1 MDENFGGLIDMR
13 KMKKALCAALCMS
26 FIMAMPAYAAVTST
40 ETLGSGDTKTTYVKT
55 DNANMEYPCWIWK
68 DGYCYYYENS
78 GTIARN
84 TTTRDGYTV
93 DAEGR
98 WTVNG
103 VPQTN
108 GYGSKVL
115 GTAEYNGKSED
126 EIWSLMQGKIKG
138 VFETGIANGES
149 DMVVL
154 NADGKKYNH
163 YDVYTYTYSK
173 DDIAFDYATFQYGI
187 GDSSV
192 FHNDERNGNYLTVS
206 ISGTWSDEIDNVT
219 SAVSKAAYA
228 NRPLIKEQLI
238 KATVGDTVGQELF
251 NYLRSHAD
259 QKNTSGAWNI
269 VYDASGNPIKGD
281 IHYEPDGAGDFKR
294 VFVENPNGLDI
305 KYEWNN
311 KATGD
316 GFNASAIDWS
326 AWQNRTTDYGKRFS
340 VAADGHTLK
349 INIFH

>member
-1 MDENFGGLIDMR
+1 MR

-26 FIMAMPAYAAVTST
+26 FIMAMPAYAAVTSIKT
-40 ETLGSGDTKTTYVKT
+40 NIDGSIAVKT
-55 DNANMEYPCWIWK
+55 DNADMEYPCWIWR

-108 GYGSKVL
+108 GYGSKVM

-126 EIWSLMQGKIKG
+126 EIWNLMQGKIKN
-138 VFETGIANGES
+138 VFENSIPSERGGE
-149 DMVVL
+149 VL
-154 NADGKKYNH
+154 EASG
-163 YDVYTYTYSK
+163 YDPILIHAYTYTMGK
-173 DDIAFDYATFQYGI
+173 DEIAFDYSTAQYGP
-187 GDSSV
+187 GESYV
-192 FHNDERNGNYLTVS
+192 FHNDVRNGNYLTVAVGAS
-206 ISGTWSDEIDNVT
+206 WSDQTDIPAT
-219 SAVSKAAYA
+219 SYSKAFYA
-228 NRPLIKEQLI
+228 NLPLMKEQLI

-251 NYLRSHAD
+251 NYLRTHAD
-259 QKNTSGAWNI
+259 QKNASGGWRA
-269 VYDASGNPIKGD
+269 VYDANGNPIMGD
-281 IHYEPDGAGDFKR
+281 THYEPDGAGDFKR
-294 VFVENPNGLDI
+294 VFVENPNGLEN
-305 KYEWNN
+305 KYEWREE
-311 KATGD
+311 AIGD

-340 VAADGHTLK
+340 VTADDYALQ
-349 INIFH
+349 INVYH

>member
-1 MDENFGGLIDMR
+1 MK

-138 VFETGIANGES
+138 VFETGITNGES
-149 DMVVL
+149 EITELDA
-154 NADGKKYNH
+154 NGRHYNH

-187 GDSSV
+187 GDSYV

-219 SAVSKAAYA
+219 SAIAKAAYA

-259 QKNTSGAWNI
+259 QKSSNGGWKI
-269 VYDASGNPIKGD
+269 IYDSNGNPIKGW
-281 IHYEPDGAGDFKR
+281 YEIVLDGNGNVTGEVFHEDANFDNYKR
-294 VFVENPNGLDI
+294 EWVE
-305 KYEWNN
+305 ES
-311 KATGD
+311 TGD
-316 GFNASAIDWS
+316 GFDASAIDWS

-340 VAADGHTLK
+340 VASDGHTLK

>member
-1 MDENFGGLIDMR
+1 
-13 KMKKALCAALCMS
+13 
-26 FIMAMPAYAAVTST
+26 
-40 ETLGSGDTKTTYVKT
+40 
-55 DNANMEYPCWIWK
+55 
-68 DGYCYYYENS
+68 
-78 GTIARN
+78 
-84 TTTRDGYTV
+84 
-93 DAEGR
+93 
-98 WTVNG
+98 
-103 VPQTN
+103 
-108 GYGSKVL
+108 
-115 GTAEYNGKSED
+115 
-126 EIWSLMQGKIKG
+126 MQGKIKG

-259 QKNTSGAWNI
+259 QKNVSGGWKNI
-269 VYDASGNPIKGD
+269 YDENGNPIKGW
-281 IHYEPDGAGDFKR
+281 YETILDSNGNVTGR
-294 VFVENPNGLDI
+294 VFHEDPNFDEYKG
-305 KYEWNN
+305 EWTTE
-311 KATGD
+311 AVGD
-316 GFNASAIDWS
+316 GFDASAIDWS

-340 VAADGHTLK
+340 VTADDRAMQ
-349 INIFH
+349 INVYH

>member
-40 ETLGSGDTKTTYVKT
+40 KTNTDGSIAVKT
-55 DNANMEYPCWIWK
+55 DNANMEYPCWIWR

-78 GTIARN
+78 ATIAKN

-126 EIWSLMQGKIKG
+126 EIWSLMQGKIKN
-138 VFETGIANGES
+138 VFENSIPSKRGG
-149 DMVVL
+149 DVL
-154 NADGKKYNH
+154 RASG
-163 YDVYTYTYSK
+163 YDPIIVHAYTYTMGK
-173 DDIAFDYATFQYGI
+173 DEIAFDYSTDQYGP
-187 GDSSV
+187 GESYV
-192 FHNDERNGNYLTVS
+192 YCNDIRNGNFLTVAVGAS
-206 ISGTWSDEIDNVT
+206 WSDQTDTPAT
-219 SAVSKAAYA
+219 SYTKAFYA
-228 NRPLIKEQLI
+228 NLPLMKEQLI

-259 QKNTSGAWNI
+259 QKNVSGGWKNI
-269 VYDASGNPIKGD
+269 YDENGNPIKGW
-281 IHYEPDGAGDFKR
+281 YETILDSNGNVTGR
-294 VFVENPNGLDI
+294 VFHEDPNFDEYKG
-305 KYEWNN
+305 EWTTE
-311 KATGD
+311 AVGD
-316 GFNASAIDWS
+316 GFDASAIDWS

-340 VAADGHTLK
+340 VTADDRAMQ
-349 INIFH
+349 INVYH